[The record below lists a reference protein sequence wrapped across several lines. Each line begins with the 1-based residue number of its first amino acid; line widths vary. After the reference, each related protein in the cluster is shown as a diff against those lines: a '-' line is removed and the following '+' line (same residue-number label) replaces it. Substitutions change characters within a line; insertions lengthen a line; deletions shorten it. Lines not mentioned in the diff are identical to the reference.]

1 MGLKAD
7 PQALVVTRW
16 LARGAFGA
24 LAGIALSALGEPAIG
39 SWVTVGSLL
48 VTIVSLHK
56 FGRLG
61 PEPGAGRG
69 RARTVHDADGAVR
82 GNETTHR

>member
-1 MGLKAD
+1 LKAD
-7 PQALVVTRW
+7 PQTLVVTRW
-16 LARGAFGA
+16 LAGGAFGA
-24 LAGIALSALGEPAIG
+24 LAGIALSGLGEPGIG

-61 PEPGAGRG
+61 PDPGVGKQRAGTARG
-69 RARTVHDADGAVR
+69 ADGAVR
-82 GNETTHR
+82 GDETTHR